1 MMKTCYKI
9 LAVQLVLL
17 TLATACS
24 KDNDSIN
31 KAPVAVAGE
40 DGKVEIGATAHLNAG
55 GSTDPDGDELT
66 YHWAFTTKPEGS
78 IAAIMGEGNKT
89 AEFNVDKA
97 GTYEVELKVN
107 DGTLEATDRLVIQ
120 TETLVLKD
128 VRTNTITGLD
138 DDLVHKG
145 GTISIYGDHFS
156 PDIDDMS
163 LTVGGVPYEI
173 TDLTSIG
180 EDLDLL
186 TVTVPDDAVSGEL
199 VITQGP
205 DSTTWTLPIRIT
217 IFPVA
222 AFVEA
227 NGHLE
232 EQVRIP
238 AGRGSFEIGTRF
250 QPLVNGHVVGV
261 TLRVPEN
268 NRSNP
273 YEVTLWDDS
282 TMEPIHSEMIA
293 APDLA
298 AEDTEHKVFSAPVQV
313 EASKTYIVSFY
324 GGYWF
329 NHIDEQDSQA
339 DQFPQDIDNTVRLL
353 STAYYPGIKI
363 FPDEGF
369 PVNYITKGAD
379 IIFAADVE

>member
-1 MMKTCYKI
+1 MLY
-9 LAVQLVLL
+9 
-17 TLATACS
+17 ACS
-24 KDNDSIN
+24 KNDDSPPPVN
-31 KAPVAVAGE
+31 KVPVAIAGA
-40 DGKVEIGATAHLNAG
+40 DGKVEIGATVKLNAG
-55 GSTDPDGDELT
+55 SSTDPDGDELT
-66 YHWAFTTKPEGS
+66 YHWAFISKPEGS
-78 IAAIMGEGNKT
+78 ITAIMGEESKT
-89 AEFNVDKA
+89 AEFTVDKA

-107 DGTLEATDRLVIQ
+107 DGALEATDRLVIQ

-128 VRTNTITGLD
+128 VRTHTITGLG

-173 TDLTSIG
+173 TDLTIG

-199 VITQGP
+199 VVAQGP
-205 DSTTWTLPIRIT
+205 DSTTWAVPIRII
-217 IFPVA
+217 IFPVE

-232 EQVRIP
+232 EHVRTP
-238 AGRGSFEIGTRF
+238 GNNGYFEIGTRF
-250 QPLVNGHVVGV
+250 QPLVNGHIVGV

-268 NRSNP
+268 NSNGN
-273 YEVTLWDDS
+273 YEVTLWDAD
-282 TMEPIHSEMIA
+282 TMEPIHPEMVVV
-293 APDLA
+293 PDLA
-298 AEDTEHKVFSAPVQV
+298 AEETEYKVFPVPVQV
-313 EASKTYIVSFY
+313 EASKTYIVSFKS
-324 GGYWF
+324 GYWF
-329 NHIDEQDSQA
+329 NHIDEQDPLA

-353 STAYYPGIKI
+353 STAYYPGPNYE